1 MGIWGRSGRAAS
13 DTRDRRSRGP
23 EPRALL
29 VAPPPF
35 PPQVTTLFS
44 SSEPLRPQLT
54 ALSSDAGTRCPE
66 EAASLTPNHR
76 PRKSPP
82 RPPQKR
88 GGPPG
93 NGGNAAKP
101 ERGGAP
107 TPAAGRTDPQGSK
120 PPEARVH
127 RLSRRRKRPACRTLP
142 PLAGLFRTP
151 ARQPAQPR
159 PRCPHTHRAR
169 APPRRGRPPPSA
181 LRPGRDLRPAPVPGP
196 GTGPLA
202 AAAASG
208 LRHGRVR
215 SPRAPGQRPGQNV
228 IRWACWFP

>member
-1 MGIWGRSGRAAS
+1 MLRKKKNKTKNQPNTKRPKFQLYATCRKGGCRRVRYQQMGIWGRSGRAAS

-29 VAPPPF
+29 LAPPPF

-88 GGPPG
+88 FGVASPL
-93 NGGNAAKP
+93 NAP
-101 ERGGAP
+101 SLTE
-107 TPAAGRTDPQGSK
+107 
-120 PPEARVH
+120 
-127 RLSRRRKRPACRTLP
+127 
-142 PLAGLFRTP
+142 LA
-151 ARQPAQPR
+151 
-159 PRCPHTHRAR
+159 
-169 APPRRGRPPPSA
+169 
-181 LRPGRDLRPAPVPGP
+181 
-196 GTGPLA
+196 
-202 AAAASG
+202 
-208 LRHGRVR
+208 RVR
-215 SPRAPGQRPGQNV
+215 S
-228 IRWACWFP
+228 